1 MTGPTNP
8 PDQQAAYINRAKPPL
23 NQSTKMPERNHKI
36 GTTTRA
42 TKLLVKAITPRPK
55 PKAKINKKAKKIT
68 IEKWITAVAKPT
80 LTTPSPPAPPPRT
93 SPSPPPP
100 RPATPTIEIT
110 PLAPKPTT
118 PTNQNNENDSIHCC
132 EDHLCN
138 YCNKCTYCDCD
149 NSCRTQTITRTVRLR
164 PRATSSE
171 PEEIDSSDNE
181 SEPTNQEH
189 ENQTT
194 QPSPNLTKPQPAKKA
209 TIINLDDYR
218 YIIRTNKTIKRERQ
232 REQAKLLKQH
242 HEMMREIAMNY

>member
-1 MTGPTNP
+1 MMEEEQINLIPKVLQKLNLNCLDLTGG
-8 PDQQAAYINRAKPPL
+8 A
-23 NQSTKMPERNHKI
+23 PELHPQFRS
-36 GTTTRA
+36 
-42 TKLLVKAITPRPK
+42 LVQ
-55 PKAKINKKAKKIT
+55 
-68 IEKWITAVAKPT
+68 
-80 LTTPSPPAPPPRT
+80 
-93 SPSPPPP
+93 
-100 RPATPTIEIT
+100 
-110 PLAPKPTT
+110 PLAPKPKT

-132 EDHLCN
+132 EDHPCN

-209 TIINLDDYR
+209 TIINLDDYC
-218 YIIRTNKTIKRERQ
+218 YVIRTNKTIKRERQ